1 MTTTNTTSQKCT
13 VEDWCALRND
23 HLDACRTKA
32 QVNPKTAHPAVSEL
46 FMWLPEWIVVGLFL
60 FGALVAGGLL
70 SLGCLLISLG
80 TVVWIVGNRAVL
92 RRRNQQVLRAYDQN
106 HELVAADAQLLE
118 NGRDR

>member
-1 MTTTNTTSQKCT
+1 MTTNNTTQQCT

-23 HLDACRTKA
+23 HVHDCRTKE
-32 QVNPKTAHPAVSEL
+32 QITPKTAHPAVSEL

-60 FGALVAGGLL
+60 FVALVAGGLL

-80 TVVWIVGNRAVL
+80 TVVWIVGNRAVV
-92 RRRNQQVLRAYDQN
+92 RRRNQLVLRAYEQN